1 MSAINGHTETGQ
13 VLTAFTTREQT
24 PAAIAV
30 IQKPKNRFTEHRPQT
45 GLPSAVH
52 NTKEQPLVRFV
63 ITPTH
68 KKQTIPGLTAI
79 TLLLTEQNIL

>member
-1 MSAINGHTETGQ
+1 MTE
-13 VLTAFTTREQT
+13 LTIRGQT
-24 PAAIAV
+24 PATIAV

-63 ITPTH
+63 IIH
-68 KKQTIPGLTAI
+68 ILRKQIIPGLTAT
-79 TLLLTEQNIL
+79 TLLLTGQNIL

>member
-1 MSAINGHTETGQ
+1 MSIIIGQ
-13 VLTAFTTREQT
+13 WEHGQAMTVFIFREQT

-30 IQKPKNRFTEHRPQT
+30 TQKPKNRFTEHHPQT

-63 ITPTH
+63 IIH
-68 KKQTIPGLTAI
+68 ILRKQIIHGLTAT
-79 TLLLTEQNIL
+79 TLPLAAQSTA